1 MAICL
6 NCIQNPGNSSPC
18 EGLEVIILRPQDV
31 PTGPVLLPLTAV
43 PNINSSIGFDY
54 QFSTGFG
61 TYTISYISPKW
72 ILYDSENTVLWSNL
86 TTGQNNNLCP
96 PEYNWDFVT
105 NSNETFL
112 SFNVNKYTPPNESV
126 ECLNQNITFDSDIT
140 GWQASLISWDFFL
153 GGSAKYDNIILGY
166 IQQTGILE
174 IGAVYLITIDY
185 YSAAYYDFCTTVEY
199 QASTLKIFAGTNTYT
214 HVLENTYYIQGGIKS
229 ITLELTCS
237 GSTNFRIE
245 VIDVNSC
252 YNASN
257 GFKGIYLDNICISKK
272 NVVTTQEYTD
282 IAEVPVTVNNQDF
295 PVLLESL
302 QNCLAKKGTSL
313 YNKIIGAVHCNPLEL
328 QKLKLIIELLNQ
340 KDEDR
345 ALDCIYNKA
354 TIAGATYLDNPTGN
368 LPTISE
374 GDIIITV
381 NGNLSAFESF
391 TLYVESLEF
400 SPIIVDA
407 VYTDSNTTILTLSE
421 EFPENLV
428 GGSYEIKYQSE
439 NTNEYLATFIDF
451 AVRFCSDCIVTPYP
465 TPIAPTTPSL
475 EIPETFLVG
484 EDGFTQI
491 TTEFNKQITL

>member
-31 PTGPVLLPLTAV
+31 GTGPVLLPLTAI
-43 PNINSSIGFDY
+43 PNVNSSIGFDY
-54 QFSTGFG
+54 QFSTEFG

-72 ILYDSENTVLWSNL
+72 ILYDSQNTVLWNNV

-105 NSNETFL
+105 DSNESFL
-112 SFNVNKYTPPNESV
+112 SFNVNKYTPTNESV
-126 ECLNQNITFDSDIT
+126 ECLNQNITFDSNLT
-140 GWQASLISWDFFL
+140 GWQASLLSWDFFL
-153 GGSAKYDNIILGY
+153 GGSAKYDNINLGY

-185 YSAAYYDFCTTVEY
+185 YSAAYYDFCTTSEY
-199 QASTLKIFAGTNTYT
+199 QASTIKIFAGTNTYT

-229 ITLELTCS
+229 IALELTCS

-245 VIDVNSC
+245 VIDVHSC

-354 TIAGATYLDNPTGN
+354 AIA
-368 LPTISE
+368 
-374 GDIIITV
+374 
-381 NGNLSAFESF
+381 
-391 TLYVESLEF
+391 
-400 SPIIVDA
+400 
-407 VYTDSNTTILTLSE
+407 
-421 EFPENLV
+421 
-428 GGSYEIKYQSE
+428 
-439 NTNEYLATFIDF
+439 
-451 AVRFCSDCIVTPYP
+451 
-465 TPIAPTTPSL
+465 
-475 EIPETFLVG
+475 
-484 EDGFTQI
+484 
-491 TTEFNKQITL
+491 